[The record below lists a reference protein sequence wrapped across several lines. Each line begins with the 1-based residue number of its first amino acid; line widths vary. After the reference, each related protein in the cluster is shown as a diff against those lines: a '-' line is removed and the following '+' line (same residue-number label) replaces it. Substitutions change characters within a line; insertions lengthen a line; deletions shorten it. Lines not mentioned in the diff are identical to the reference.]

1 TQAVLLAR
9 LCDRYH
15 DLASYASEPLKQ
27 RIHFLARS
35 DGSNL
40 KKLFIWD
47 LLANNNNNTNNNN
60 NNYEEEQEER
70 IENYIQQHW
79 SADQLPLNP
88 PNNAHSWEST
98 VVYYKALDSET
109 IQAIVPIGQLDN
121 AIITNK
127 DTTSTSAAAPNVVVV
142 ILLSEEDETGPCWKY
157 HNMAILEASDLQT
170 GGWNPLTDLPLLDNE
185 QVDVDKPIK
194 DDDDDDS
201 DDDYWG
207 QYGEEEN
214 ESPSDEDSSQI
225 KAQEVSPET
234 ARNVVHEDDEDED
247 EDDYWNN
254 YAEQQ
259 KKQEE
264 AERKRNLQQQ
274 QQQQQ
279 QQQLQDIQT
288 SVSEIDVQNMDLQ
301 KTLLASLPSIG
312 SSTGSLESTTHTIG
326 HLDQTQMLSSLLQMM
341 VTNNDHE
348 DIEDVAQLSRS
359 SHETNENPL
368 PLLFSNTKTPLKSA
382 LSPAHQDEESIR
394 DMLRSTVLQATQA
407 GYSKDQ
413 VFEMLGNIYE
423 SLE

>member
-1 TQAVLLAR
+1 MNTASAESARTLTQAVLLAQ

-47 LLANNNNNTNNNN
+47 LLANNNNNNN

-70 IENYIQQHW
+70 IENHIQQHW

-109 IQAIVPIGQLDN
+109 VQAIVPIGQLDN
-121 AIITNK
+121 ATITNK
-127 DTTSTSAAAPNVVVV
+127 DSTSAAPNVVVV
-142 ILLSEEDETGPCWKY
+142 ILLSEVDETGPCWKY

-170 GGWNPLTDLPLLDNE
+170 GGWNPLTDLPLLNNE
-185 QVDVDKPIK
+185 QVDVKPIK
-194 DDDDDDS
+194 DDDDDS

-234 ARNVVHEDDEDED
+234 ARNLVHEDDDDED

-274 QQQQQ
+274 QQ
-279 QQQLQDIQT
+279 DTQT

-312 SSTGSLESTTHTIG
+312 SSTGPLESTTHTIG
-326 HLDQTQMLSSLLQMM
+326 QLDQTQMLSSLLQMM
-341 VTNNDHE
+341 VTDNDHE
-348 DIEDVAQLSRS
+348 IEDVAQLSRS

-368 PLLFSNTKTPLKSA
+368 PLLFSNTKTPLNSA
-382 LSPAHQDEESIR
+382 FSPAHQEESIR
-394 DMLRSTVLQATQA
+394 DMLRKKYV
-407 GYSKDQ
+407 
-413 VFEMLGNIYE
+413 
-423 SLE
+423 